1 MEWNI
6 VKQAFEDMKTHHES
20 EIPKLRTEI
29 KQQKESWLNSAKRK
43 EDKDKINSEMK
54 NKLQGAQGRINSNE
68 NLIRDTEERQETKRE
83 WKWDNKEVKR
93 VKEE

>member
-1 MEWNI
+1 
-6 VKQAFEDMKTHHES
+6 
-20 EIPKLRTEI
+20 
-29 KQQKESWLNSAKRK
+29 
-43 EDKDKINSEMK
+43 MK

-93 VKEE
+93 VRDE

>member
-20 EIPKLRTEI
+20 EITKLRTEI
-29 KQQKESWLNSAKRK
+29 NKTTESWLNSAKRK

-68 NLIRDTEERQETKRE
+68 NLIRDTEERQETKRK

-93 VKEE
+93 VREE